1 MFRPPRRAWCPRR
14 AAPQRVCRGRD
25 AAASGDDRPR
35 RRRRA
40 FFVDQRLPIGD
51 RDLVVI
57 RMNFAESEEA
67 VAVAAVI
74 DERGLQR
81 RLNARHFRQINIA
94 S

>member
-1 MFRPPRRAWCPRR
+1 MIVLVVGGALRP
-14 AAPQRVCRGRD
+14 
-25 AAASGDDRPR
+25 
-35 RRRRA
+35 A

-74 DERGLQR
+74 DKSGLQR
-81 RLNARHFRQINIA
+81 RLNARHFRQIDIA

>member
-1 MFRPPRRAWCPRR
+1 MPPRAAIVLVVGGALRA
-14 AAPQRVCRGRD
+14 
-25 AAASGDDRPR
+25 
-35 RRRRA
+35 A
-40 FFVDQRLPIGD
+40 FFVDQRLPVGD

-74 DERGLQR
+74 DESGLQR
-81 RLNARHFRQINIA
+81 RLNARHFRQIDIA